1 MDLESQAFVDAKES
15 LRAGGLLDP
24 QRLAVTPQSSL
35 PDIASLAVQGKE
47 ATLSKK
53 DMLAWLTAERYKAI
67 PQHQML
73 QVEKMK
79 YDDLHSYRLSL
90 EEKKSK
96 QNKVILESQA
106 KIQEVKMSR
115 QAAPCWLSQP
125 SKLQR
130 TDARDRKATDEADRK
145 KGPQCL

>member
-15 LRAGGLLDP
+15 LRAVGLLDP
-24 QRLAVTPQSSL
+24 QRLAVTPESSL

-73 QVEKMK
+73 HVEKTK
-79 YDDLHSYRLSL
+79 YDSLHSYRFSL
-90 EEKKSK
+90 EETNAMASPTD
-96 QNKVILESQA
+96 LQA
-106 KIQEVKMSR
+106 CLTERSTERSAVWRPSDPVTER
-115 QAAPCWLSQP
+115 STVWLTEGS
-125 SKLQR
+125 
-130 TDARDRKATDEADRK
+130 AV
-145 KGPQCL
+145 

>member
-1 MDLESQAFVDAKES
+1 MDLESQAFVDAEES
-15 LRAGGLLDP
+15 LRAVGLLDP
-24 QRLAVTPQSSL
+24 QRLAVTPESSL

-79 YDDLHSYRLSL
+79 CDDLHSYRLSL
-90 EEKKSK
+90 EEKKGK
-96 QNKVILESQA
+96 
-106 KIQEVKMSR
+106 
-115 QAAPCWLSQP
+115 
-125 SKLQR
+125 
-130 TDARDRKATDEADRK
+130 
-145 KGPQCL
+145 